1 MTYMGN
7 KIMAKSAPTDR
18 RQVASDNGVL
28 ALTGAEI
35 LLKALENEGVEVIFG
50 YPGGAVLPLSLIH
63 ISEPTRRS

>member
-1 MTYMGN
+1 MGN

-18 RQVASDNGVL
+18 KQVASDNSVL

-50 YPGGAVLPLSLIH
+50 LSLIH
-63 ISEPTRRS
+63 I